1 MAVNQ
6 YVGAGNLVRDAETY
20 QTKSGGYAISFTVA
34 ITNRRRNQQTGEYED
49 DPVFLDCVLYDSK
62 GGLQWMVPHLSKG
75 FRVTV
80 SGNLR
85 MDRWQDKDT
94 NQNRS
99 KIVLVVRDV
108 DATWPPR
115 DAAPQQQNQ
124 QPQYQQP
131 QYQQPQYGQQ
141 YQPTQHAQRP
151 AQQQATFDQRPAQGM
166 YDEDIP
172 F

>member
-6 YVGAGNLVRDAETY
+6 YVGAGNLVRDAETH

-34 ITNRRRNQQTGEYED
+34 ITNRRKNAQTGEYED

-62 GGLQWMVPHLSKG
+62 GSLQWMVPHLSKG

-131 QYQQPQYGQQ
+131 QYGQQ
-141 YQPTQHAQRP
+141 YQQRP
-151 AQQQATFDQRPAQGM
+151 AQQQATFDQRPAQQGA
-166 YDEDIP
+166 YDDEIP
-172 F
+172 FDW